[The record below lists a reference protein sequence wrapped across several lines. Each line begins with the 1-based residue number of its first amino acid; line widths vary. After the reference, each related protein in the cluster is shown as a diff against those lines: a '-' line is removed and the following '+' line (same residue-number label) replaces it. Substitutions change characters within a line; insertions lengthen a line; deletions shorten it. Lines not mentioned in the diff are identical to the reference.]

1 MANTENSLILL
12 IPLGW
17 RCEME
22 VMLKMKIKD
31 HEISKICKELDSKSY
46 VALSEI
52 KYGYAKLCC
61 YTVKLLGDNSITTS
75 YENICVAMWLLF
87 PKAKNFHL
95 AGFDD
100 MPDTDYME
108 KLVKLRSTLNDQ
120 GYLIGGNTKAKTFR
134 PWKLTLK
141 GLNLAEE
148 AKNFL
153 EGKSVIPTKGKSK
166 QSSTKKGTIDYLQ
179 PFKKNKTNETLVFKR
194 FENDESIQNIENSA
208 ISRSL
213 GMIYSSSSFKTDCK
227 KQIQL
232 LKQRITEAKKDGIES
247 PELKTYE
254 QFLKWLDSQ
263 MKVKSHV

>member
-1 MANTENSLILL
+1 MQE
-12 IPLGW
+12 PLGW

-22 VMLKMKIKD
+22 VLMEMKIKD
-31 HEISKICKELDSKSY
+31 HEISKVCTELDSTRY
-46 VALSEI
+46 VALSEM
-52 KYGYAKLCC
+52 KYGYGKLCC
-61 YTVKLLGDNSITTS
+61 YTVKLLGDNEITTS

-120 GYLIGGNTKAKTFR
+120 GYLIGGNTKAKTHR

-141 GLNLAEE
+141 GSKLAEE

-153 EGKSVIPTKGKSK
+153 EGKSNIPLKGKSE
-166 QSSTKKGTIDYLQ
+166 QSSTKKGTMDYLK
-179 PFKKNKTNETLVFKR
+179 PFKDNQTNQTLVFKK
-194 FENDESIQNIENSA
+194 FENNESIENIENSA
-208 ISRSL
+208 ICRSL
-213 GMIYSSSSFKTDCK
+213 GMIYSSSSFASDCK
-227 KQIQL
+227 KQIKL
-232 LKQRITEAKKDGIES
+232 LKQRITEARKDGIES
-247 PELKTYE
+247 PELETYD

>member
-1 MANTENSLILL
+1 
-12 IPLGW
+12 
-17 RCEME
+17 ME
-22 VMLKMKIKD
+22 MKIKD
-31 HEISKICKELDSKSY
+31 HEISKVCTELDSTRY
-46 VALSEI
+46 VALSEM
-52 KYGYAKLCC
+52 KYGYGKLCC
-61 YTVKLLGDNSITTS
+61 YTVKLLGDNEITTS

-120 GYLIGGNTKAKTFR
+120 GYLIGGNTKAKTHR

-141 GLNLAEE
+141 GSKLAEE

-153 EGKSVIPTKGKSK
+153 EGKSNIPLKGKSE
-166 QSSTKKGTIDYLQ
+166 QSSTKKGTMDYLK
-179 PFKKNKTNETLVFKR
+179 PFKDNQTNQTLVFKK
-194 FENDESIQNIENSA
+194 FENNESIENIENSA
-208 ISRSL
+208 ICRSL
-213 GMIYSSSSFKTDCK
+213 GMIYSSSSFASDCK
-227 KQIQL
+227 KQIKL
-232 LKQRITEAKKDGIES
+232 LKQRITEARKDGIES
-247 PELKTYE
+247 PELETYD